1 MNHGL
6 HAIDA
11 TPVAPDSLVD
21 LRTGERVLSVVDA
34 RGPPSLTAAEWP
46 LTFAGDREI
55 VESSSPLGER
65 VVSPV
70 NARATSCCSSPDGA
84 WVATASDQGHIVV
97 TDRRA
102 GRYRTSF
109 RAHGAGIVCVKA
121 ASRHEVFTV
130 ASDGSAALWRLT
142 GSIPKPICVLRGL
155 PNYGSGLRSSNVSV
169 QACMKPKPALQVLVA
184 RGHKAVSL
192 ALPLG
197 KSTPLAPIDCARRLF
212 VDVHGQRIPRGQ
224 LAVEACA
231 SLPARRV
238 ALLGC
243 EDGRVRVAA

>member
-1 MNHGL
+1 M
-6 HAIDA
+6 
-11 TPVAPDSLVD
+11 
-21 LRTGERVLSVVDA
+21 LSVVDA
-34 RGPPSLTAAEWP
+34 RGPPTLTAAEWP
-46 LTFAGDREI
+46 LSFTGDREV
-55 VESSSPLGER
+55 VESASPLGER

-84 WVATASDQGHIVV
+84 WVATSSDQGHIVV

-155 PNYGSGLRSSNVSV
+155 PNYGSGLRSSNVSIN
-169 QACMKPKPALQVLVA
+169 ACMKPKPALQVLVA

-197 KSTPLAPIDCARRLF
+197 KSTPLPQIDCSRRLF
-212 VDVHGQRIPRGQ
+212 VDVHGQRIPRGH
-224 LAVEACA
+224 LNVEACA

>member
-1 MNHGL
+1 MTIQH
-6 HAIDA
+6 
-11 TPVAPDSLVD
+11 
-21 LRTGERVLSVVDA
+21 ERH
-34 RGPPSLTAAEWP
+34 
-46 LTFAGDREI
+46 EI
-55 VESSSPLGER
+55 LIS
-65 VVSPV
+65 
-70 NARATSCCSSPDGA
+70 TQ
-84 WVATASDQGHIVV
+84 VATASDQGHIVV

-109 RAHGAGIVCVKA
+109 RAHGAGVVCVKA
-121 ASRHEVFTV
+121 ASRHEIFTV

-142 GSIPKPICVLRGL
+142 GSVPKPICVLRGL
-155 PNYGSGLRSSNVSV
+155 PNYGSGLRSSNVSIH
-169 QACMKPKPALQVLVA
+169 ACMKPKPALQVLVA

-197 KSTPLAPIDCARRLF
+197 KSTPLNPIDCSRRLF
-212 VDVHGQRIPRGQ
+212 VDVHGQKIPRGH
-224 LAVEACA
+224 LNVEACA

>member
-1 MNHGL
+1 
-6 HAIDA
+6 
-11 TPVAPDSLVD
+11 VD
-21 LRTGERVLSVVDA
+21 V
-34 RGPPSLTAAEWP
+34 RGPPTLTAAEWP
-46 LTFAGDREI
+46 LSFSGDREV
-55 VESSSPLGER
+55 VESASPLGER

-70 NARATSCCSSPDGA
+70 NARATSCCASPDGA

-155 PNYGSGLRSSNVSV
+155 PNYGSGLRSSNVST

-197 KSTPLAPIDCARRLF
+197 KSTPLNPIDCSRRLF
-212 VDVHGQRIPRGQ
+212 VDVHGQKIPRGH
-224 LAVEACA
+224 LNVEACA
-231 SLPARRV
+231 SLPARRA

>member
-1 MNHGL
+1 M
-6 HAIDA
+6 A
-11 TPVAPDSLVD
+11 S
-21 LRTGERVLSVVDA
+21 RERDA
-34 RGPPSLTAAEWP
+34 RRTLLLISTGQ
-46 LTFAGDREI
+46 
-55 VESSSPLGER
+55 
-65 VVSPV
+65 
-70 NARATSCCSSPDGA
+70 
-84 WVATASDQGHIVV
+84 VATASDQGHIVV

-130 ASDGSAALWRLT
+130 ASDGSPPPSGASRVQYLSRSASCGDSRT
-142 GSIPKPICVLRGL
+142 TEA
-155 PNYGSGLRSSNVSV
+155 GLRSSNVSIN
-169 QACMKPKPALQVLVA
+169 ACMKPKPALQVLVA
-184 RGHKAVSL
+184 RGHKAVAL

-197 KSTPLAPIDCARRLF
+197 KSTPLNPIDCSRRLF
-212 VDVHGQRIPRGQ
+212 VDVHGQKIPRGH
-224 LAVEACA
+224 LNVEACA